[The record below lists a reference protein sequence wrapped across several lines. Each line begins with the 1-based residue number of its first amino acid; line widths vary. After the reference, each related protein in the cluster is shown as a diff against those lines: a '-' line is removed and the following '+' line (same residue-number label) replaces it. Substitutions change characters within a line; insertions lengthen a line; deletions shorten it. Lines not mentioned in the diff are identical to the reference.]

1 MEAACDEDETC
12 ETCETGGET
21 GGVGDDDAYASCCKK
36 QVNRKPH
43 NSVKGA
49 NMKPK
54 KQRDPGG

>member
-12 ETCETGGET
+12 ETGG
-21 GGVGDDDAYASCCKK
+21 GGGGGDGDDDAYASCCKK

-43 NSVKGA
+43 NNVMGA

-54 KQRDPGG
+54 KQPL